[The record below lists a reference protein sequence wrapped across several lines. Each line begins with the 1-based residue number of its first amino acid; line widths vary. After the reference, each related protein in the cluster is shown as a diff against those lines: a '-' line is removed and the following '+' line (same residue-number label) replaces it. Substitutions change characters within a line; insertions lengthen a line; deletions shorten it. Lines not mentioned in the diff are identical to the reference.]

1 MERVERTVSE
11 TGDEGQASQESLR
24 WLREAQRGRMVR
36 TLEYL
41 LRIARREIRKP
52 SLEVAVRQKWVN
64 TICYITQTLNSVLR
78 DTDYDQLKQQ
88 VLNMQEKIEK
98 MMIGKYQQPQK
109 TTRPGQ

>member
-1 MERVERTVSE
+1 
-11 TGDEGQASQESLR
+11 
-24 WLREAQRGRMVR
+24 MVR

-52 SLEVAVRQKWVN
+52 NLDVAVRQKWVN

-98 MMIGKYQQPQK
+98 MMIGKYQQSQK